1 MKQFHRHDD
10 TNLMQ
15 FVIPGLT
22 PYRVRG
28 RLRNP
33 VSFWI
38 PAFAGMTGVVVTHDA
53 VYRIIRPLV
62 FIILFTFMGVIFA
75 PQTSAQIPQ
84 KDLLPR
90 GQEDSTQKKKIGNGP
105 GRNPFSLPASIHLRS
120 KSPAVPAALKAP
132 ERAPKGET
140 KVLAVPPPPPVPL
153 KVKAILIS
161 NQTRWALI
169 DRHIVSVGDSIQEEK
184 ILEIAKDRVVLGE
197 GDKKRTLLLHQS
209 PVHLTVE
216 EK

>member
-1 MKQFHRHDD
+1 MKQFHIHDD
-10 TNLMQ
+10 TNLMH

-22 PYRVRG
+22 
-28 RLRNP
+28 RNP

-53 VYRIIRPLV
+53 VYRIIRALI
-62 FIILFTFMGVIFA
+62 FILLLTLMAAVLA
-75 PQTSAQIPQ
+75 AQTSAQNPQ
-84 KDLLPR
+84 KELLPKE
-90 GQEDSTQKKKIGNGP
+90 QEDSAQQKMIGSGP
-105 GRNPFSLPASIHLRS
+105 GRNPFSLPAGVHLRS
-120 KSPAVPAALKAP
+120 KSQAVPAVLKAP
-132 ERAPKGET
+132 ETAPQRET
-140 KVLAVPPPPPVPL
+140 KVLDVPPPPL
-153 KVKAILIS
+153 KIRAILITS
-161 NQTRWALI
+161 QSRLALI

-184 ILEIAKDRVVLGE
+184 ILEIAKDRVVLGK